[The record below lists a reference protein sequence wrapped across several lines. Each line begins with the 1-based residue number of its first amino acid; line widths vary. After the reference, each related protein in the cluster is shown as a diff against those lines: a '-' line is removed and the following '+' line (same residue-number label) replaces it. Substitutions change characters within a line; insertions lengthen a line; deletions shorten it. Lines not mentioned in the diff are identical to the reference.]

1 MVDWGKRYAS
11 IAAVNGRRYSLPSL
25 LLALVLLALL
35 PVLFGMAELDAA
47 AAAQPLEMGAVL
59 IGVVLLVPVCA
70 PELDS
75 GVRETAD
82 ARRTPA
88 VGVCLVRT
96 LLGAA
101 AAAVL
106 LAALVG
112 WMGQNGCQVSA
123 LHWFDAFAGAL
134 FLGGLGMLALA
145 LAKNQVVGYMVPLL
159 YYSVSLVSKKGLL
172 GLPSLLAMSR
182 GEPSGAPVLAAAGV
196 GAVALALLARSRWKA
211 GR

>member
-1 MVDWGKRYAS
+1 
-11 IAAVNGRRYSLPSL
+11 
-25 LLALVLLALL
+25 
-35 PVLFGMAELDAA
+35 
-47 AAAQPLEMGAVL
+47 
-59 IGVVLLVPVCA
+59 
-70 PELDS
+70 
-75 GVRETAD
+75 
-82 ARRTPA
+82 
-88 VGVCLVRT
+88 
-96 LLGAA
+96 
-101 AAAVL
+101 
-106 LAALVG
+106 
-112 WMGQNGCQVSA
+112 MGQNGCQVSA

-182 GEPSGAPVLAAAGV
+182 GGPSGAPILAAAGV